1 MGLKDAL
8 QLLHSTESHFKHKSE
23 RQAIQFENVTFPKLT
38 DLVDRMSA
46 VNVAR
51 KVFCPVEYLE
61 YWQDFLNKKIN
72 DIPARVRR
80 FLCWEPSIGSDVR
93 FLSYIDSRKE
103 RLSAHSLQGL
113 VYTRHLN
120 WSADGD
126 QNDEIRILRKI
137 IRNYSGRNRLIKKWQ
152 GDIDIVLSPQATS
165 NAANKLLGQMMP
177 IAAFTKEWGINE
189 QTEFSVAIVSK
200 TAAMCLDLFGRTN
213 FDKSL
218 ISYFVTNIL
227 EWKNADLSDYK
238 HRISATVLLENFKTD
253 EAFQEIV
260 IEHILGDS
268 RLGDPRLPSNSK
280 NWVGVSDEAQ
290 NRIRQLLSRADIV
303 FFFDQ
308 VMTEYDDRHGRKEF
322 WLRYIPSLKQS
333 RPLLSRNDRSRLQ
346 GVLRREANRM
356 MHFGITRGQQ
366 SAFMLDFGSILVI
379 EFNGVGA
386 CYIYGELN
394 RKKFFKDIYANRE
407 FNDDS
412 LKKPSYAE
420 ERLIHK
426 GDWQWRF
433 QNVLANY
440 GVRPS

>member
-8 QLLHSTESHFKHKSE
+8 QLLHFTDSHFKHKSE
-23 RQAIQFENVTFPKLT
+23 RQAIHFENVTFPKLT
-38 DLVDRMSA
+38 ELVERMSA

-51 KVFCPVEYLE
+51 KVFCPEEYLE

-80 FLCWEPSIGSDVR
+80 FLCWEPSIGSDVQ
-93 FLSYIDSRKE
+93 FLSYINRLKE
-103 RLSAHSLQGL
+103 SLSAHSLQGL

-120 WSADGD
+120 WSAGGD
-126 QNDEIRILRKI
+126 EKNELKILRNI
-137 IRNYSGRNRLIKKWQ
+137 VRNYAGRNRLITKWQ
-152 GDIDIVLSPQATS
+152 GNMDIVLSPQAPS
-165 NAANKLLGQMMP
+165 KAANKFLAQLTP
-177 IAAFTKEWGINE
+177 IAAFTREWGINE
-189 QTEFSVAIVSK
+189 QTDFTSAIVST
-200 TAAMCLDLFGRTN
+200 TASMCLDLFGRKT

-218 ISYFVTNIL
+218 ISYFVANVL

-238 HRISATVLLENFKTD
+238 HRISKTVLLENFRTD

-290 NRIRQLLSRADIV
+290 VRLRQLLSRADIV

-308 VMTEYDDRHGRKEF
+308 VMTEHDDRHGRKEF

-333 RPLLSRNDRSRLQ
+333 RPLLSRNDRLRLQ

-356 MHFGITRGQQ
+356 LHFGETRGQQ

-386 CYIYGELN
+386 CYVYGELIGN
-394 RKKFFKDIYANRE
+394 LFFNDIYTNQAY
-407 FNDDS
+407 DDDG
-412 LKKPSYAE
+412 LKKPHHAE
-420 ERLIHK
+420 ERLTHR

>member
-8 QLLHSTESHFKHKSE
+8 QLLHLTESNFKHKSE
-23 RQAIQFENVTFPKLT
+23 RQAIQFENVAFPQLT
-38 DLVDRMSA
+38 ELVDRLSA
-46 VNVAR
+46 ANVAR
-51 KVFCPVEYLE
+51 KVFCPEEYIE
-61 YWQDFLNKKIN
+61 YWQDFLNKRIN
-72 DIPARVRR
+72 NIPARVRR
-80 FLCWEPSIGSDVR
+80 FLCWEPAIGSDIQ
-93 FLSYIDSRKE
+93 FLAYINSLNE

-120 WSADGD
+120 WSPDGD
-126 QNDEIRILRKI
+126 QKDELKILRNI
-137 IRNYSGRNRLIKKWQ
+137 IGKYTGRNRLIKKWQ
-152 GDIDIVLSPQATS
+152 GDIDIVLSPQAPGK
-165 NAANKLLGQMMP
+165 AAGKFLGQLMP
-177 IAAFTKEWGINE
+177 VAAFTKEWGINE
-189 QTEFSVAIVSK
+189 QTAFTVAIV
-200 TAAMCLDLFGRTN
+200 AAAASMCFDLFGRTN

-238 HRISATVLLENFKTD
+238 QRISRTVLLDKFKTD

-260 IEHILGDS
+260 IEHILGDP
-268 RLGDPRLPSNSK
+268 RLGDPRLPSNSQ

-290 NRIRQLLSRADIV
+290 VRLRQLLSRADIV

-308 VMTEYDDRHGRKEF
+308 VMTGYDDRHGRKEF

-356 MHFGITRGQQ
+356 MHFGVTRGQQ

-386 CYIYGELN
+386 CFVYGELN
-394 RKKFFKDIYANRE
+394 RKKFFKDIYTNRE
-407 FNDDS
+407 YDDDA
-412 LKKPSYAE
+412 LKKPYYAE
-420 ERLIHK
+420 ERLTHR

-433 QNVLANY
+433 RNVLANY